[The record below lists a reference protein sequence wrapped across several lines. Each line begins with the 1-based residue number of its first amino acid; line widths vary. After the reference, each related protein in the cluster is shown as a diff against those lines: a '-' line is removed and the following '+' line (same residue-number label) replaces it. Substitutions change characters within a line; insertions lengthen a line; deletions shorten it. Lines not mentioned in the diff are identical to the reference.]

1 MSARNLTFPAASGRP
16 MRAFL
21 ATPDNPPDPAP
32 AIILIH
38 EFFGLNDDIRRIAR
52 RFAEAG
58 YAALAPDLHDTG
70 GPRFL
75 CISRTMRDLGRGS
88 GAPFDDLE
96 AARLWL
102 ADRDDVDGERIGVAG
117 FCMGG
122 GFALLYAV
130 GAPVKAAANFYG
142 IVPKTQDELEGVCP
156 VLGSYGALDTRLLPT
171 AKRLDAHLTA
181 LNVDHDVQIYDG
193 AGHSFMSQHEGI
205 VGFIGGIWPLT
216 RMHLGYEENAAEDS
230 WRRMLAFFDRHVANP
245 TE

>member
-1 MSARNLTFPAASGRP
+1 MSARHLTFPAASGRP
-16 MRAFL
+16 MRAYL
-21 ATPDNPPDPAP
+21 ATPDDQTQPSPSV
-32 AIILIH
+32 IVIH

-75 CISRTMRDLGRGS
+75 CIARTMRDLGRGN

-102 ADRDDVDGERIGVAG
+102 ADRDDVDDERIGVAG

-142 IVPKTQDELEGVCP
+142 VV
-156 VLGSYGALDTRLLPT
+156 
-171 AKRLDAHLTA
+171 
-181 LNVDHDVQIYDG
+181 
-193 AGHSFMSQHEGI
+193 
-205 VGFIGGIWPLT
+205 
-216 RMHLGYEENAAEDS
+216 
-230 WRRMLAFFDRHVANP
+230 
-245 TE
+245 